1 MIAPISPVK
10 IVMIEPAIFA
20 HDFTASP
27 DASGWNRTRTP
38 THESRLTHLSKGST
52 QPIDGAAMWT
62 AVGVILGAYAG
73 LPLIAEVPLV
83 AGATLVG
90 GRLAAKA
97 AEESCSHR
105 SELQ

>member
-1 MIAPISPVK
+1 
-10 IVMIEPAIFA
+10 
-20 HDFTASP
+20 
-27 DASGWNRTRTP
+27 
-38 THESRLTHLSKGST
+38 
-52 QPIDGAAMWT
+52 MWT
-62 AVGVILGAYAG
+62 AVGVILGADAG
-73 LPLIAEVPLV
+73 LPPIAAVPLA